1 VTQQQIIYGDRGGDL
16 TSDLIDQIIA
26 EGRRPVQ
33 RSLLPE
39 TDSSGAEVI
48 DDSGDI
54 SPIGHQWQAKST
66 TGEYD
71 SEEAAKADFVS
82 RIRDDHWD
90 VLQEVSGEV
99 MHPRIGCSASKVRAD
114 YVLWPKPAL
123 VENGWRVG
131 PICIEVKRSG
141 YPLGSLLGQAMD
153 YMRCA
158 FTTSSGV
165 IFIPQFCVVFPLRR
179 VTATVQSLM
188 SSHRVG
194 HSHVGYDGDLRIY
207 LNGQIAYS
215 QRGGVAL
222 RSAVQGGKKFG
233 SRRK

>member
-1 VTQQQIIYGDRGGDL
+1 M
-16 TSDLIDQIIA
+16 SDLIDQIIA
-26 EGRRPVQ
+26 ESRRPVQ

-39 TDSSGAEVI
+39 MDSSGAEII
-48 DDSGDI
+48 DDSGAI
-54 SPIGHQWQAKST
+54 APLGHQWQAKST

-71 SEEAAKADFVS
+71 SEEAAKVDFVS
-82 RIRDDHWD
+82 HIRDDHWD

-99 MHPRIGCSASKVRAD
+99 IHPRIGCSASKVRAD

-123 VENGWRVG
+123 VENGWCVG

-141 YPLGSLLGQAMD
+141 YPLGPLLGQAMD

-158 FTTSSGV
+158 FRGPGGL
-165 IFIPQFCVVFPLRR
+165 IFIPQFCVVFPLGQ
-179 VTATVQSLM
+179 VTTTVQSLM

-194 HSHVGYDGDLRIY
+194 HSHIGYDGDLRIY
-207 LNGQIAYS
+207 LNGQIAYA

-222 RSAVQGGKKFG
+222 RSALQSGKKFG
-233 SRRK
+233 SRSK